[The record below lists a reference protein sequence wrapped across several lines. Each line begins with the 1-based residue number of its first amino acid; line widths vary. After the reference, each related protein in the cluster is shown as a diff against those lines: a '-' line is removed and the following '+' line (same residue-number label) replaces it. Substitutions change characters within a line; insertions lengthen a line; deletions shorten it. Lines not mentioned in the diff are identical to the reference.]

1 MNQEVTQYIAQ
12 ANETQQEILQT
23 LRDIIHKHVPLVQED
38 FKWSRPIFKA
48 QKNFAYIQANAK
60 HVNLGFYEGFEKLP
74 DPTGKLEGTGK
85 MMRHIKIR
93 SSTEIDAKE
102 LGEWL
107 KILTE

>member
-1 MNQEVTQYIAQ
+1 MNLEVTQYIAQ
-12 ANETQQEILQT
+12 ANPTQQEILQT
-23 LRDIIHKHVPLVQED
+23 LRAIIHQHVPLVQEE
-38 FKWSRPIFKA
+38 FKWSRPIFKT

-74 DPTGKLEGTGK
+74 DPTCKLEGTGK

-93 SSTEIDAKE
+93 STSEIDATE
-102 LGEWL
+102 LGQWL